1 MIPLLILFIIAILLV
16 VERLLFWQRITRR
29 QQKVV
34 QNVLLAYRR
43 DPGAVK
49 ALLKQNIDLP
59 IARIFLDALS
69 LKQATPDDFRLAL
82 ESATQAELP
91 RLKRF
96 TVGFETII
104 SVAPLLG
111 LLGTILGLITSFA
124 SINIGDVGGTN
135 TAEVTGGISEAL
147 ISTAAGL
154 VVAIFTL
161 LFANAFRSLYK
172 RQIALI
178 QEYGGQLELMYRRW
192 YETARRGHPYASP

>member
-1 MIPLLILFIIAILLV
+1 MIPLLILLILAILLV
-16 VERLLFWQRITRR
+16 IERLLFWQRITRR

-34 QNVLLAYRR
+34 HNVLMAYRR
-43 DPGAVK
+43 DPAAVK
-49 ALLKQNIDLP
+49 PLLKQNIDLP
-59 IARIFLDALS
+59 VARIFLDALS

-96 TVGFETII
+96 TVVFETII

-124 SINIGDVGGTN
+124 SINIGDVSGTN

-192 YETARRGHPYASP
+192 YETARRGHPYASS